1 MKKAVIGVNQ
11 RWVGNPGRRV
21 SLSADNGTHTQ
32 FSSENRNDV
41 DGVPPQFPNLPTPQP
56 QGQSV
61 TLSICFYL
69 SFLSFTSEFFNE
81 VVALYL
87 FNL

>member
-41 DGVPPQFPNLPTPQP
+41 DGNSPISQPPNPRDRVIP
-56 QGQSV
+56 
-61 TLSICFYL
+61 LSICFYL
-69 SFLSFTSEFFNE
+69 SFLSFTSDVFNE